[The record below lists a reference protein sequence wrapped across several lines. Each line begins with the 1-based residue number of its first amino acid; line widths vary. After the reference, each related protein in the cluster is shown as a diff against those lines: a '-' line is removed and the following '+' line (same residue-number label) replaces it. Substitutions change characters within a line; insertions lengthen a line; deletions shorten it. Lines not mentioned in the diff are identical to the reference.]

1 MQETAPID
9 SKAVEGKVHGAA
21 WTCFTKDSVWN
32 GVLPGVTGCF
42 YYQQEGNRSMSLI
55 NALQLKDVT
64 LASV

>member
-9 SKAVEGKVHGAA
+9 SKVVEGKVHGAA

-32 GVLPGVTGCF
+32 GVLPGLTGCF
-42 YYQQEGNRSMSLI
+42 YYQQEGNRSISLI